1 MVEVYPDGQDV
12 ELISWSALKKA
23 WKDTK
28 MKFDR
33 EHVTSYIKNNS
44 TFNGRSLFT
53 SENFPYNQ
61 DYNCI
66 RMTVDEQDDYEAIQ
80 VLIKNLGFERDWLT
94 YTEYIKNNPLL
105 FSNQSIIRN
114 EGSKV

>member
-1 MVEVYPDGQDV
+1 M
-12 ELISWSALKKA
+12 KKA
-23 WKDTK
+23 WKLAK
-28 MKFDR
+28 VKFDR
-33 EHVTSYIKNNS
+33 EHVTPYIKNNS

-53 SENFPYNQ
+53 SQNFPCQQ
-61 DYNCI
+61 DYNRI
-66 RMTVDEQDDYEAIQ
+66 RMTLDEHDDYNAIQ

-94 YTEYIKNNPLL
+94 YTEYIKNNPSL